1 MNITTEQPTDFTQ
14 LGLSKPILDALSISG
29 YETPT
34 PIQAKMIPVLMAGGD
49 VLGQAQTG
57 TGKTA
62 AFALPILENIDISKK
77 EPQALVLAPTRELA
91 LQVCESF
98 KKYAANLKGLKTLAV
113 YGGQDYGIQ
122 LRGLD
127 RGAHIVVGTPGRVM
141 DHMNRQTL
149 KLDSMKCLV
158 LDEADEM
165 LRMGF
170 KEDVEWILERAPE
183 KRQIAMFSATIPDDI
198 KEITRR
204 FLNEPEEI
212 TIQEKTATVENT
224 RQRYIVASQKD
235 KLDAL
240 ARILEAESFDA
251 VLIFAR
257 TKMDTIELTEQLLS
271 RNFAAAALNG
281 DVAQT
286 QRERLVSQLRSG
298 KLNIIVATDIA
309 ARGLDVDRI
318 SHVIN
323 YDAPQDAET
332 YVHRIGRTGRAGR
345 SGEAI
350 LFLSPRERRILSM
363 IEKSTRQKIES
374 MQLPTTEFVN
384 EKRIAIFKEKIR
396 GAMELGEFAFFR
408 KLVEQFCKEN
418 NANPLDVAAAA
429 AGLYQGEIP
438 LLLKAEP
445 RKGKQAVS
453 GFAEE
458 GLSGRS
464 RGPRSE
470 KREDQELEEGMDRYR
485 IEVGKMHGVLP
496 GHIVGAIA
504 GETGMASRHI
514 GRIRLFNEFSTV
526 DLPQGM
532 PAEMLEKVWCAWICR
547 RQIQISLEASG
558 KESAGK
564 TKAKKSAETKP
575 RANGKK
581 KTTGKI
587 SEMKAKRGSRKASFA
602 KKDGKKP
609 PKRKTAENR

>member
-1 MNITTEQPTDFTQ
+1 
-14 LGLSKPILDALSISG
+14 
-29 YETPT
+29 
-34 PIQAKMIPVLMAGGD
+34 
-49 VLGQAQTG
+49 
-57 TGKTA
+57 
-62 AFALPILENIDISKK
+62 
-77 EPQALVLAPTRELA
+77 
-91 LQVCESF
+91 
-98 KKYAANLKGLKTLAV
+98 
-113 YGGQDYGIQ
+113 
-122 LRGLD
+122 
-127 RGAHIVVGTPGRVM
+127 
-141 DHMNRQTL
+141 
-149 KLDSMKCLV
+149 MKCLV

-204 FLNEPEEI
+204 FLNQPEEI

-224 RQRYIVASQKD
+224 RQRYFVANQKD

-240 ARILEAESFDA
+240 ARILEAEPFDA

-257 TKMDTIELTEQLLS
+257 TKMDTIELTEQLLE

-281 DVAQT
+281 DIAQT

-345 SGEAI
+345 NGEAI
-350 LFLSPRERRILSM
+350 LFLAPRERRILSM
-363 IEKSTRQKIES
+363 IEKSTRQKIEA
-374 MQLPTTEFVN
+374 MQLPTIEFVN
-384 EKRIAIFKEKIR
+384 EKRIAIFKDKIR
-396 GAMELGEFAFFR
+396 AAMQMSEFGFFR

-418 NANPLDVAAAA
+418 NSDPLDVAAATA
-429 AGLYQGEIP
+429 RLFQGEIP
-438 LLLKAEP
+438 LLLKNDSKKSKALM
-445 RKGKQAVS
+445 S
-453 GFAEE
+453 GFNEE
-458 GLSGRS
+458 SFSGKARGTRS
-464 RGPRSE
+464 DR
-470 KREDQELEEGMDRYR
+470 REDEELEEGMDRYR

-532 PAEMLEKVWCAWICR
+532 PADLLEKVWGAWICR
-547 RQIQISLEASG
+547 RQIQISLDQGNRKKG
-558 KESAGK
+558 KK
-564 TKAKKSAETKP
+564 TEGRKAKSEKNSETKHP
-575 RANGKK
+575 L
-581 KTTGKI
+581 
-587 SEMKAKRGSRKASFA
+587 A
-602 KKDGKKP
+602 KKDKKNRRTTEKKVQSISKKAGSARKAGKKP
-609 PKRKTAENR
+609 PKRQKAS